1 MNWSY
6 FRFAPW
12 IDTRVSFVNGTPR
25 GGALLDLGA
34 SDGQTLSHMAQ
45 LRPDLRFFAADIEG
59 RPENYPSGCQ
69 FARVDLQRDQLPWP
83 DHSIDAIT
91 CMHLVEH
98 LTTLDHMFSEIARLL
113 KPGGRVYFET
123 PHPKTLTLP
132 RQEKPTP
139 GAGPMNFFDDPTHVE
154 IVRVEKLGEFAQ
166 RNGLKVLRS
175 GTSRNLAIAASYPL
189 FCFSSGRNQIVSKTH
204 WIGWSAYL
212 IAGA

>member
-98 LTTLDHMFSEIARLL
+98 LTTLD
-113 KPGGRVYFET
+113 
-123 PHPKTLTLP
+123 
-132 RQEKPTP
+132 
-139 GAGPMNFFDDPTHVE
+139 
-154 IVRVEKLGEFAQ
+154 LGC
-166 RNGLKVLRS
+166 R
-175 GTSRNLAIAASYPL
+175 
-189 FCFSSGRNQIVSKTH
+189 
-204 WIGWSAYL
+204 
-212 IAGA
+212 